1 MLEQLPMDFML
12 ADALQQEGI
21 VLELRDGMW
30 IVDWGSHC
38 LAVFSRDYPTSL
50 RTAYDLYI
58 RGKRP
63 LSEFEKRLQD
73 WRHHVR

>member
-1 MLEQLPMDFML
+1 MPKQLPMDFMF
-12 ADALQQEGI
+12 ADALQQKGI

-38 LAVFSRDYPTSL
+38 LAVFASDYATSL

-58 RGKRP
+58 LGKRP
-63 LSEFEKRLQD
+63 LSEFEKRRLEWKD
-73 WRHHVR
+73 RK

>member
-1 MLEQLPMDFML
+1 MPEQLPMNFML
-12 ADALQQEGI
+12 AADLQQEGI

-38 LAVFSRDYPTSL
+38 LAIFSRDYATSL

-63 LSEFEKRLQD
+63 LSKFEKRLQER
-73 WRHHVR
+73 RHHVR